1 MSRKGGHREQDK
13 LQTSF
18 QKVDVTSTVETQ
30 QTLANKERWWSS
42 LKDSISKAF
51 NVKPIHV
58 HGQDDWRTEH
68 YKVYL
73 SNIIKSLIKIKVDAD
88 WNIDYF
94 KDNLLFI
101 GKICVTEIEGT
112 NYALGCG
119 THGVS
124 VYDRENFITIA
135 NPILGN
141 HERINGI
148 DASIIYLMSSKYSWN
163 FSETVDI
170 FACKLAMCDSAIDVN
185 LLNSKVAF
193 AVRTAN
199 KKQADEAKMLY
210 DKVSAGEPIVF
221 YGNDSIDLKNDMDFF
236 KNDVRQNYVANDIQ
250 QTKRAIID
258 EFLTAIGINNG
269 NTEKKERML
278 YDEVNSNNMEI
289 RASISYCEEM
299 VKACVKNVNKLY
311 PYLNLSITFP
321 YLDDMRKKE
330 AVRLDKHDGNTRT
343 DGNKTDGKSS

>member
-1 MSRKGGHREQDK
+1 
-13 LQTSF
+13 
-18 QKVDVTSTVETQ
+18 
-30 QTLANKERWWSS
+30 
-42 LKDSISKAF
+42 
-51 NVKPIHV
+51 
-58 HGQDDWRTEH
+58 
-68 YKVYL
+68 
-73 SNIIKSLIKIKVDAD
+73 
-88 WNIDYF
+88 
-94 KDNLLFI
+94 
-101 GKICVTEIEGT
+101 
-112 NYALGCG
+112 
-119 THGVS
+119 
-124 VYDRENFITIA
+124 
-135 NPILGN
+135 
-141 HERINGI
+141 
-148 DASIIYLMSSKYSWN
+148 MSSKYNWN

-170 FACKLAMCDSAIDVN
+170 FACKLSMCDSAIDIN

-221 YGNDSIDLKNDMDFF
+221 YGNDGLDLKHDMDFF
-236 KNDVRQNYVANDIQ
+236 KNDVKQNYVANEIQ

-258 EFLTAIGINNG
+258 EFLTTIGINNG

-299 VKACVKNVNKLY
+299 IKSCVEKVNKLY

-330 AVRLDKHDGNTRT
+330 AAQLDKHDGNTRT
-343 DGNKTDGKSS
+343 YGNKTEDKSS